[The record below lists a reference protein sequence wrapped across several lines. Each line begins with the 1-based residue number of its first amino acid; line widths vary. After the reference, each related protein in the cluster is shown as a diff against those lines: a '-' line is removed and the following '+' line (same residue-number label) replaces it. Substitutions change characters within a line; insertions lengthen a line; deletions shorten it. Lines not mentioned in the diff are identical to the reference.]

1 MMGHVNTDQERV
13 ELAKKE
19 YSKLELK
26 QEVNISISN
35 REKKIGNVSQTIN
48 NKAAG
53 QQTYIITEKYTP
65 PTASHIERSKVKEVT
80 VLYRG
85 STAPTLASGLTP
97 FHKDSLDV
105 WTDWGVN
112 DVPTAIQI
120 TNGGGS
126 TVTPQLK
133 TSAETLKQ
141 TMKLYPNAQIYVYG
155 HSLGSMNAQYAIAD
169 LDKKDIKRISGGFF
183 YQGPNIYSNLTPKQ
197 QDTIKAINALDRL
210 FNFIDRK
217 DYVAI
222 GYGIGDPTIGHLIEV
237 ESKKAGLVEQ
247 HMWGGYQFDKE
258 GNILTNKEGSLQLA
272 KYATAQQLAA
282 INIMR
287 TSFTKSG
294 GGLSSSEEIFLD
306 AAEALAITQG
316 MKQTI
321 QGEIRALK
329 DVFDKEIENAE
340 ELWRDTLSDARDIGS
355 NLYESEILAA
365 LAWGGATEP
374 EIVIDT
380 VQDCEKSL
388 VEATK
393 IEQEYDKLLERINE
407 AIKSQLKT
415 DQELENLSEQI
426 RYIHQK
432 RDYEASEDL
441 QKAYHLISSIQE
453 EGDWK
458 VKNTLTKLE
467 NEHEEHQAL
476 YKKQVNS
483 YEEELHQLKKD
494 RDL

>member
-1 MMGHVNTDQERV
+1 MG
-13 ELAKKE
+13 KKE

-85 STAPTLASGLTP
+85 STAPTLANGLTP

-112 DVPTAIQI
+112 DIPTAIQI

-197 QDTIKAINALDRL
+197 QDTVKAINALDRL
-210 FNFIDRK
+210 FNFVDRK
-217 DYVAI
+217 DLVPI

-237 ESKKAGLVEQ
+237 ESKKAGMVEQ
-247 HMWGGYQFDKE
+247 HMWGGYQFDE
-258 GNILTNKEGSLQLA
+258 DGNILTDKEGSLRLA
-272 KYATAQQLAA
+272 KYATAQQLAS

-287 TSFTKSG
+287 TSFSKSG
-294 GGLSSSEEIFLD
+294 GALSSSEEIFLD
-306 AAEALAITQG
+306 AAEGLAITQG

-321 QGEIRALK
+321 QGEIKDLK
-329 DVFDKEIENAE
+329 DMFDKAIENAE

-355 NLYESEILAA
+355 HLAESEILAA

-374 EIVIDT
+374 KIVIDT

-388 VEATK
+388 IEATK
-393 IEQEYDKLLERINE
+393 IEQEYDKLLEQINE

-415 DQELENLSEQI
+415 DQELAKQI
-426 RYIHQK
+426 GSMY
-432 RDYEASEDL
+432 
-441 QKAYHLISSIQE
+441 
-453 EGDWK
+453 G
-458 VKNTLTKLE
+458 
-467 NEHEEHQAL
+467 
-476 YKKQVNS
+476 
-483 YEEELHQLKKD
+483 
-494 RDL
+494 

>member
-112 DVPTAIQI
+112 DIPTAIQI

-197 QDTIKAINALDRL
+197 QDTVKAINALDRL

-217 DYVAI
+217 DYVPI

-237 ESKKAGLVEQ
+237 ESKKTGMVEQ
-247 HMWGGYQFDKE
+247 HMWGGYQFDE
-258 GNILTNKEGSLQLA
+258 DGNILTDKEGSLRLA
-272 KYATAQQLAA
+272 KYATAQQLAS

-287 TSFTKSG
+287 TSFSKSG
-294 GGLSSSEEIFLD
+294 GALSSSEEIFLD
-306 AAEALAITQG
+306 AAEGLAITQG

-321 QGEIRALK
+321 QGEIKDLK
-329 DVFDKEIENAE
+329 DMFDKAIENAE

-355 NLYESEILAA
+355 HLAESEILAA

-374 EIVIDT
+374 KIVIDT

-388 VEATK
+388 IEATK
-393 IEQEYDKLLERINE
+393 IEQEYDKLLEQINE

-415 DQELENLSEQI
+415 DQELAKQI
-426 RYIHQK
+426 GSMY
-432 RDYEASEDL
+432 
-441 QKAYHLISSIQE
+441 
-453 EGDWK
+453 G
-458 VKNTLTKLE
+458 
-467 NEHEEHQAL
+467 
-476 YKKQVNS
+476 
-483 YEEELHQLKKD
+483 
-494 RDL
+494 

>member
-1 MMGHVNTDQERV
+1 MTGHVNTDQERV

-26 QEVNISISN
+26 KEVNISISN
-35 REKKIGNVSQTIN
+35 REKKIGIVSQTIN

-65 PTASHIERSKVKEVT
+65 PTASHTERSQVKELT
-80 VLYRG
+80 ILYRG

-105 WTDWGVN
+105 WTDWGLN
-112 DVPTAIQI
+112 DIPTAIQI

-197 QDTIKAINALDRL
+197 QDTVKAINALNRL
-210 FNFIDRK
+210 FNFVDRK
-217 DYVAI
+217 DYVPI

-237 ESKKAGLVEQ
+237 ESKKAGMVEQ
-247 HMWGGYQFDKE
+247 HMWGGYQFDE
-258 GNILTNKEGSLQLA
+258 DGNVLTDKEGSLRLA
-272 KYATAQQLAA
+272 KYATAQQLAS

-287 TSFTKSG
+287 TSFSKSG
-294 GGLSSSEEIFLD
+294 GALSSSEEIFLD
-306 AAEALAITQG
+306 AAEGLAITQG

-321 QGEIRALK
+321 QGEIKDLK
-329 DVFDKEIENAE
+329 DMFDKAIENAE

-355 NLYESEILAA
+355 KLSESEILTA
-365 LAWGGATEP
+365 LALGNATESK
-374 EIVIDT
+374 IVIDI

-388 VEATK
+388 AEATK
-393 IEQEYDKLLERINE
+393 IEQEYDKLLEQINE

-415 DQELENLSEQI
+415 DQELAKQI
-426 RYIHQK
+426 GSMY
-432 RDYEASEDL
+432 
-441 QKAYHLISSIQE
+441 
-453 EGDWK
+453 G
-458 VKNTLTKLE
+458 
-467 NEHEEHQAL
+467 
-476 YKKQVNS
+476 
-483 YEEELHQLKKD
+483 
-494 RDL
+494 

>member
-1 MMGHVNTDQERV
+1 MGHVNTDQERV

-35 REKKIGNVSQTIN
+35 REKKIGIVSQTIN

-65 PTASHIERSKVKEVT
+65 PTASHIERSKVKEIT

-112 DVPTAIQI
+112 DIPTAIQI
-120 TNGGGS
+120 THGGGS

-197 QDTIKAINALDRL
+197 QDTVKAINALDRL
-210 FNFIDRK
+210 FNFVDRK

-237 ESKKAGLVEQ
+237 ESKKAGMVEQ
-247 HMWGGYQFDKE
+247 HMWGGYQFDE
-258 GNILTNKEGSLQLA
+258 DGNVLTDKEGSLRLA
-272 KYATAQQLAA
+272 KYATAQQLAS

-287 TSFTKSG
+287 TSFSKSG
-294 GGLSSSEEIFLD
+294 GALSSSEEIFLD
-306 AAEALAITQG
+306 AAEGLAITQG

-321 QGEIRALK
+321 QGEIKDLK
-329 DVFDKEIENAE
+329 DMFDKAIENAE
-340 ELWRDTLSDARDIGS
+340 ELWRDTLSDVRDIGS
-355 NLYESEILAA
+355 KLSESEILTA
-365 LAWGGATEP
+365 LALGNATESK
-374 EIVIDT
+374 IVIDI

-388 VEATK
+388 AEATK
-393 IEQEYDKLLERINE
+393 IEQEYDKLLEQINE

-415 DQELENLSEQI
+415 DQELAKQI
-426 RYIHQK
+426 GSMY
-432 RDYEASEDL
+432 
-441 QKAYHLISSIQE
+441 
-453 EGDWK
+453 G
-458 VKNTLTKLE
+458 
-467 NEHEEHQAL
+467 
-476 YKKQVNS
+476 
-483 YEEELHQLKKD
+483 
-494 RDL
+494 

>member
-1 MMGHVNTDQERV
+1 MGHVNTDQERV

-35 REKKIGNVSQTIN
+35 REKKIGIVSQTIN

-65 PTASHIERSKVKEVT
+65 PTASHIERSKVKEIT

-112 DVPTAIQI
+112 DIPTAIQI
-120 TNGGGS
+120 THGGGS

-169 LDKKDIKRISGGFF
+169 LDKKDIKRISGSFF

-197 QDTIKAINALDRL
+197 QDTVKAINALDRL
-210 FNFIDRK
+210 FNFVDRK

-237 ESKKAGLVEQ
+237 ESKKAGMVEQ
-247 HMWGGYQFDKE
+247 HMWGGYQFDE
-258 GNILTNKEGSLQLA
+258 DGNVLTDKEGSLRLA
-272 KYATAQQLAA
+272 KYATAQQLAS

-287 TSFTKSG
+287 TSFSKNG
-294 GGLSSSEEIFLD
+294 GALSSAEEIFLD
-306 AAEALAITQG
+306 AAEGLAITQG

-321 QGEIRALK
+321 QGEIKDLK
-329 DVFDKEIENAE
+329 DMFDKAIENAE

-355 NLYESEILAA
+355 KLSESEILTA
-365 LAWGGATEP
+365 LALGNATESK
-374 EIVIDT
+374 IVIDI

-388 VEATK
+388 AEATK
-393 IEQEYDKLLERINE
+393 IEQEYDKLLEQINE

-415 DQELENLSEQI
+415 DQELAKQI
-426 RYIHQK
+426 GGMY
-432 RDYEASEDL
+432 
-441 QKAYHLISSIQE
+441 
-453 EGDWK
+453 G
-458 VKNTLTKLE
+458 
-467 NEHEEHQAL
+467 
-476 YKKQVNS
+476 
-483 YEEELHQLKKD
+483 
-494 RDL
+494 

>member
-1 MMGHVNTDQERV
+1 MGHVNTDQERV

-85 STAPTLASGLTP
+85 STAPTLANGLTP

-112 DVPTAIQI
+112 DIPTAIQI

-197 QDTIKAINALDRL
+197 QDTVKAINALNRL
-210 FNFIDRK
+210 FNFVDRK
-217 DYVAI
+217 DYVPI

-237 ESKKAGLVEQ
+237 ESKKAGMVEQ
-247 HMWGGYQFDKE
+247 HMWGGYQFDE
-258 GNILTNKEGSLQLA
+258 DGNVLTDKEGSLRLA
-272 KYATAQQLAA
+272 KYATAQQLAS

-287 TSFTKSG
+287 TSFSKSG
-294 GGLSSSEEIFLD
+294 GALSSSEEIFLD
-306 AAEALAITQG
+306 AAEGLAITQG

-321 QGEIRALK
+321 QGEIKDLK
-329 DVFDKEIENAE
+329 DMFDKAIENAE

-355 NLYESEILAA
+355 KLSESEILTA
-365 LAWGGATEP
+365 LALGNATESK
-374 EIVIDT
+374 IVIDI

-388 VEATK
+388 AEATK
-393 IEQEYDKLLERINE
+393 IEQEYDKLLEQINE

-415 DQELENLSEQI
+415 DQELAKQI
-426 RYIHQK
+426 GSMY
-432 RDYEASEDL
+432 
-441 QKAYHLISSIQE
+441 
-453 EGDWK
+453 G
-458 VKNTLTKLE
+458 
-467 NEHEEHQAL
+467 
-476 YKKQVNS
+476 
-483 YEEELHQLKKD
+483 
-494 RDL
+494 

>member
-1 MMGHVNTDQERV
+1 MGHVNTDQERV

-112 DVPTAIQI
+112 DIPTAIQI

-169 LDKKDIKRISGGFF
+169 LDKKDIKRIGGGFF

-197 QDTIKAINALDRL
+197 QDTVKAINALDRL
-210 FNFIDRK
+210 FNFVDRK
-217 DYVAI
+217 DYVPI

-237 ESKKAGLVEQ
+237 ESKKAGMVEQ
-247 HMWGGYQFDKE
+247 HMWGGYQFDE
-258 GNILTNKEGSLQLA
+258 DGNVLTDKEGSLRLA
-272 KYATAQQLAA
+272 KYATAQQLAS

-287 TSFTKSG
+287 TSFSKSG
-294 GGLSSSEEIFLD
+294 GALSSSEEIFLD
-306 AAEALAITQG
+306 AAEGLAITQG

-321 QGEIRALK
+321 QGEIKDLK
-329 DVFDKEIENAE
+329 DMFDKAIENAE

-355 NLYESEILAA
+355 KLSESEILTA
-365 LAWGGATEP
+365 LALGGATESK
-374 EIVIDT
+374 IVIDT

-388 VEATK
+388 AEATK
-393 IEQEYDKLLERINE
+393 IEQEYDKLLEQINE

-415 DQELENLSEQI
+415 DQELAKQI
-426 RYIHQK
+426 GSMY
-432 RDYEASEDL
+432 
-441 QKAYHLISSIQE
+441 
-453 EGDWK
+453 G
-458 VKNTLTKLE
+458 
-467 NEHEEHQAL
+467 
-476 YKKQVNS
+476 
-483 YEEELHQLKKD
+483 
-494 RDL
+494 

>member
-1 MMGHVNTDQERV
+1 MSQFHTDQERV
-13 ELAKKE
+13 ELAEKE
-19 YSKLELK
+19 YHKMKSGEA
-26 QEVNISISN
+26 VNIPATNGGI
-35 REKKIGNVSQTIN
+35 KTIGIVSQKIN
-48 NKAAG
+48 NKPTG
-53 QQTYIITEKYTP
+53 EQTYIITDKYTP
-65 PTASHIERSKVKEVT
+65 PTASISERNKVKELT
-80 VLYRG
+80 ILYKG
-85 STAPTLASGLTP
+85 STAPANGNFNVP
-97 FHKDSLDV
+97 KHPDYRDVREDWLD
-105 WTDWGVN
+105 N
-112 DVPTAIQI
+112 DIPTAIQI
-120 TNGGGS
+120 THGGGS

-141 TMKLYPNAQIYVYG
+141 IMKFYPNAQIYVYG

-169 LDKKDIKRISGGFF
+169 LDKKDINRISGGFF

-197 QDTIKAINALDRL
+197 QDTVKAINALDRL

-222 GYGIGDPTIGHLIEV
+222 GYGIGDPIIGHLIEV

-306 AAEALAITQG
+306 AAEALTITQG

-355 NLYESEILAA
+355 NLSESEILAA

-374 EIVIDT
+374 KIVIDT
-380 VQDCEKSL
+380 VQDCENSL
-388 VEATK
+388 AEATK
-393 IEQEYDKLLERINE
+393 IEQEYDELLEQINE

-415 DQELENLSEQI
+415 DQELAKQI
-426 RYIHQK
+426 GSMY
-432 RDYEASEDL
+432 
-441 QKAYHLISSIQE
+441 
-453 EGDWK
+453 G
-458 VKNTLTKLE
+458 
-467 NEHEEHQAL
+467 
-476 YKKQVNS
+476 
-483 YEEELHQLKKD
+483 
-494 RDL
+494 

>member
-112 DVPTAIQI
+112 DIPTAIQI

-197 QDTIKAINALDRL
+197 QDTVKAINALDRL
-210 FNFIDRK
+210 FNFVDRK
-217 DYVAI
+217 DLVPI

-237 ESKKAGLVEQ
+237 ESKKAGMVEQ
-247 HMWGGYQFDKE
+247 HMWGGYQFDE
-258 GNILTNKEGSLQLA
+258 DGNILTDKEGSLRLA
-272 KYATAQQLAA
+272 KYATAQQLAS

-287 TSFTKSG
+287 TSFSKSG
-294 GGLSSSEEIFLD
+294 GALSSSEEIFLD
-306 AAEALAITQG
+306 AAEGLAITQG

-321 QGEIRALK
+321 QGEIKDLK
-329 DVFDKEIENAE
+329 DMFDKAIENAE

-355 NLYESEILAA
+355 KLSESEILTA
-365 LAWGGATEP
+365 LALGNATESK
-374 EIVIDT
+374 IVIDI

-388 VEATK
+388 AEATK
-393 IEQEYDKLLERINE
+393 IEQEYDKLLEQINE

-415 DQELENLSEQI
+415 DQELAKQI
-426 RYIHQK
+426 GSMY
-432 RDYEASEDL
+432 
-441 QKAYHLISSIQE
+441 
-453 EGDWK
+453 G
-458 VKNTLTKLE
+458 
-467 NEHEEHQAL
+467 
-476 YKKQVNS
+476 
-483 YEEELHQLKKD
+483 
-494 RDL
+494 

>member
-1 MMGHVNTDQERV
+1 MK
-13 ELAKKE
+13 LARKE
-19 YSKLELK
+19 YDDLYLTEEVTISKNNEK
-26 QEVNISISN
+26 RKSIG
-35 REKKIGNVSQTIN
+35 IVSQTIN

-65 PTASHIERSKVKEVT
+65 PTASHIERSKVKEIT

-112 DVPTAIQI
+112 DIPTAIQI

-197 QDTIKAINALDRL
+197 QDTVKAINALDRL
-210 FNFIDRK
+210 FNFVDRK
-217 DYVAI
+217 DYVPI

-237 ESKKAGLVEQ
+237 ESKKAGMVEQ
-247 HMWGGYQFDKE
+247 HMWGGYQFDE
-258 GNILTNKEGSLQLA
+258 DGNVLTNKEGSLRLA

-287 TSFTKSG
+287 TSFSKSG
-294 GGLSSSEEIFLD
+294 GALSSSEEIFLD
-306 AAEALAITQG
+306 AAEGLAITQG

-321 QGEIRALK
+321 QGEIKDLK
-329 DVFDKEIENAE
+329 DMFDKAIENAE

-355 NLYESEILAA
+355 KLSESEILTA
-365 LAWGGATEP
+365 LALGGATESK
-374 EIVIDT
+374 IVIDT

-388 VEATK
+388 AEATK
-393 IEQEYDKLLERINE
+393 IEQEYDKLLEQINE

-415 DQELENLSEQI
+415 DQELAKQI
-426 RYIHQK
+426 GSMY
-432 RDYEASEDL
+432 
-441 QKAYHLISSIQE
+441 
-453 EGDWK
+453 G
-458 VKNTLTKLE
+458 
-467 NEHEEHQAL
+467 
-476 YKKQVNS
+476 
-483 YEEELHQLKKD
+483 
-494 RDL
+494 

>member
-1 MMGHVNTDQERV
+1 MGHVNTDQERV

-112 DVPTAIQI
+112 DIPTAIQI
-120 TNGGGS
+120 THGGGS

-141 TMKLYPNAQIYVYG
+141 TMNLYPNAQVYIYG

-197 QDTIKAINALDRL
+197 QDTVKAINALNRL
-210 FNFIDRK
+210 FNFVDRK
-217 DYVAI
+217 DYVPI

-237 ESKKAGLVEQ
+237 ESKKAGMVEQ
-247 HMWGGYQFDKE
+247 HMWGGYQFDE
-258 GNILTNKEGSLQLA
+258 DGNILTDKEGSLRLA
-272 KYATAQQLAA
+272 KYATAQQLAS

-287 TSFTKSG
+287 TSFSKSG
-294 GGLSSSEEIFLD
+294 GALSSSEEIFLD
-306 AAEALAITQG
+306 AAEGLAITQG

-321 QGEIRALK
+321 QGEIKDLK
-329 DVFDKEIENAE
+329 DMFDKAIENAE

-355 NLYESEILAA
+355 KLSESEILTA
-365 LAWGGATEP
+365 LALGNATESK
-374 EIVIDT
+374 IVIDI

-388 VEATK
+388 AEATK
-393 IEQEYDKLLERINE
+393 IEQEYDKLLEQINE

-415 DQELENLSEQI
+415 DQELAKQI
-426 RYIHQK
+426 GSMY
-432 RDYEASEDL
+432 
-441 QKAYHLISSIQE
+441 
-453 EGDWK
+453 G
-458 VKNTLTKLE
+458 
-467 NEHEEHQAL
+467 
-476 YKKQVNS
+476 
-483 YEEELHQLKKD
+483 
-494 RDL
+494 

>member
-26 QEVNISISN
+26 QEVNISISS

-112 DVPTAIQI
+112 DIPTAIQI

-197 QDTIKAINALDRL
+197 QDTVKAINALDRL
-210 FNFIDRK
+210 FNFVDRK
-217 DYVAI
+217 DLVPI

-237 ESKKAGLVEQ
+237 ESKKAGMVEQ
-247 HMWGGYQFDKE
+247 HMWGGYQFDE
-258 GNILTNKEGSLQLA
+258 DGNILTDKEGSLRLA

-287 TSFTKSG
+287 TNFSKSG
-294 GGLSSSEEIFLD
+294 GALSSSEEIFLD
-306 AAEALAITQG
+306 AAEGLAITQG

-321 QGEIRALK
+321 QGEIKDLK
-329 DVFDKEIENAE
+329 DMFDKAIENAE

-355 NLYESEILAA
+355 HLAESEILAA
-365 LAWGGATEP
+365 LAWGGVTEP
-374 EIVIDT
+374 EIVIET

-388 VEATK
+388 AEATK
-393 IEQEYDKLLERINE
+393 IEQEYDKLLEQINE

-415 DQELENLSEQI
+415 DQELAKQI
-426 RYIHQK
+426 GSMY
-432 RDYEASEDL
+432 
-441 QKAYHLISSIQE
+441 
-453 EGDWK
+453 G
-458 VKNTLTKLE
+458 
-467 NEHEEHQAL
+467 
-476 YKKQVNS
+476 
-483 YEEELHQLKKD
+483 
-494 RDL
+494 

>member
-1 MMGHVNTDQERV
+1 MGHVNTDQERV

-35 REKKIGNVSQTIN
+35 REKKIGIVSQTIN

-112 DVPTAIQI
+112 DIPTAIQI

-197 QDTIKAINALDRL
+197 QDTVKAINALDRL
-210 FNFIDRK
+210 FNFVDRK
-217 DYVAI
+217 DYVPI

-237 ESKKAGLVEQ
+237 ESKKAGMVEQ
-247 HMWGGYQFDKE
+247 HMWGGYQFDE
-258 GNILTNKEGSLQLA
+258 DGNVLTDKEGSLRLA
-272 KYATAQQLAA
+272 KYATAQQLAS

-287 TSFTKSG
+287 TSFSKSG
-294 GGLSSSEEIFLD
+294 GALSSSEEIFLD
-306 AAEALAITQG
+306 AAEGLAITQG

-321 QGEIRALK
+321 QGEIKDLK
-329 DVFDKEIENAE
+329 DMFDKAIENAE
-340 ELWRDTLSDARDIGS
+340 KLWRDTLSDARDIGS
-355 NLYESEILAA
+355 KLSESEILTA
-365 LAWGGATEP
+365 LALGNATESK
-374 EIVIDT
+374 IVIDI

-388 VEATK
+388 AEATK
-393 IEQEYDKLLERINE
+393 IEQEYDKLLEQINE

-415 DQELENLSEQI
+415 DQELAKQI
-426 RYIHQK
+426 GSMY
-432 RDYEASEDL
+432 
-441 QKAYHLISSIQE
+441 
-453 EGDWK
+453 G
-458 VKNTLTKLE
+458 
-467 NEHEEHQAL
+467 
-476 YKKQVNS
+476 
-483 YEEELHQLKKD
+483 
-494 RDL
+494 

>member
-1 MMGHVNTDQERV
+1 MK
-13 ELAKKE
+13 LARKE
-19 YSKLELK
+19 YDDLYLTEEVTISKNNEERK
-26 QEVNISISN
+26 SIG
-35 REKKIGNVSQTIN
+35 IVSQTIN

-65 PTASHIERSKVKEVT
+65 PTASHIERSKVKELT
-80 VLYRG
+80 ILYRG

-105 WTDWGVN
+105 WTDWGLN
-112 DVPTAIQI
+112 DIPTAIQI
-120 TNGGGS
+120 THGGGS
-126 TVTPQLK
+126 AVTPQLK

-197 QDTIKAINALDRL
+197 QDTVKAINALDRL

-237 ESKKAGLVEQ
+237 ESKKAGLVER

-287 TSFTKSG
+287 TNFTKSG

-355 NLYESEILAA
+355 NLSESEILAA

-374 EIVIDT
+374 KIVIDT
-380 VQDCEKSL
+380 VQDCEISL
-388 VEATK
+388 AEATK
-393 IEQEYDKLLERINE
+393 IEQEYDELLEQINE

-415 DQELENLSEQI
+415 DQELAKQI
-426 RYIHQK
+426 GSMY
-432 RDYEASEDL
+432 
-441 QKAYHLISSIQE
+441 
-453 EGDWK
+453 G
-458 VKNTLTKLE
+458 
-467 NEHEEHQAL
+467 
-476 YKKQVNS
+476 
-483 YEEELHQLKKD
+483 
-494 RDL
+494 

>member
-1 MMGHVNTDQERV
+1 MGHVNTDQERV

-112 DVPTAIQI
+112 DIPTAIQI

-197 QDTIKAINALDRL
+197 QDTVKAINALDRL
-210 FNFIDRK
+210 FNFVDRK
-217 DYVAI
+217 DLVPI

-237 ESKKAGLVEQ
+237 ESKKAGMVEQ
-247 HMWGGYQFDKE
+247 HMWGGYQFDE
-258 GNILTNKEGSLQLA
+258 DGNILTDKEGSLRLA

-287 TSFTKSG
+287 TNFSKSG
-294 GGLSSSEEIFLD
+294 GALSSSEEIFLD
-306 AAEALAITQG
+306 AAEGLAITQG

-321 QGEIRALK
+321 QGEIKDLK
-329 DVFDKEIENAE
+329 DMFDKAIENAE

-355 NLYESEILAA
+355 HLAESEILAA
-365 LAWGGATEP
+365 LAWGGVTEP
-374 EIVIDT
+374 EIVIET

-388 VEATK
+388 AEATK
-393 IEQEYDKLLERINE
+393 IEQEYDKLLEQINE

-415 DQELENLSEQI
+415 DQELAKQI
-426 RYIHQK
+426 GSMY
-432 RDYEASEDL
+432 
-441 QKAYHLISSIQE
+441 
-453 EGDWK
+453 G
-458 VKNTLTKLE
+458 
-467 NEHEEHQAL
+467 
-476 YKKQVNS
+476 
-483 YEEELHQLKKD
+483 
-494 RDL
+494 

>member
-1 MMGHVNTDQERV
+1 MG
-13 ELAKKE
+13 KKE

-112 DVPTAIQI
+112 DIPTAIQI

-197 QDTIKAINALDRL
+197 QDTVKAINALDRL
-210 FNFIDRK
+210 FNFVDRK
-217 DYVAI
+217 DLVPI

-237 ESKKAGLVEQ
+237 ESKKAGMVEQ
-247 HMWGGYQFDKE
+247 HMWGGYQFDE
-258 GNILTNKEGSLQLA
+258 DGNILTDKEGSLRLA
-272 KYATAQQLAA
+272 KYATAQQLAS

-287 TSFTKSG
+287 TSFSKSG
-294 GGLSSSEEIFLD
+294 GALSSSEEIFLD
-306 AAEALAITQG
+306 AAEGLAITQG

-321 QGEIRALK
+321 QGEIKDLK
-329 DVFDKEIENAE
+329 DMFDKAIENAE

-355 NLYESEILAA
+355 HLAESEILAA

-374 EIVIDT
+374 KIVIDT

-388 VEATK
+388 IEATK
-393 IEQEYDKLLERINE
+393 IEQEYDKLLEQINE

-415 DQELENLSEQI
+415 DQELAKQI
-426 RYIHQK
+426 GSMY
-432 RDYEASEDL
+432 
-441 QKAYHLISSIQE
+441 
-453 EGDWK
+453 G
-458 VKNTLTKLE
+458 
-467 NEHEEHQAL
+467 
-476 YKKQVNS
+476 
-483 YEEELHQLKKD
+483 
-494 RDL
+494 

>member
-1 MMGHVNTDQERV
+1 MK
-13 ELAKKE
+13 LARKE
-19 YSKLELK
+19 YDDLYLTEEVTISKKNEERK
-26 QEVNISISN
+26 SIG
-35 REKKIGNVSQTIN
+35 IVSQTIN

-112 DVPTAIQI
+112 DIPTAIQI

-197 QDTIKAINALDRL
+197 QDTVKAINALDRL
-210 FNFIDRK
+210 FNFVDRK
-217 DYVAI
+217 DYVPI

-237 ESKKAGLVEQ
+237 ESKKAGMVEQ
-247 HMWGGYQFDKE
+247 HMWGGYQFDE
-258 GNILTNKEGSLQLA
+258 DGNVLTDKEGSLRLA
-272 KYATAQQLAA
+272 KYATAQQLAS

-287 TSFTKSG
+287 TSFSKSG
-294 GGLSSSEEIFLD
+294 GALSSSEEIFLD
-306 AAEALAITQG
+306 AAEGLAITQG

-321 QGEIRALK
+321 QGEIKDLK
-329 DVFDKEIENAE
+329 DMFDKAIENAE
-340 ELWRDTLSDARDIGS
+340 KLWRDTLSDARDIGS
-355 NLYESEILAA
+355 KLSESEILTA
-365 LAWGGATEP
+365 LALGNATESK
-374 EIVIDT
+374 IVIDI

-388 VEATK
+388 AEATK
-393 IEQEYDKLLERINE
+393 IEQEYDKLLEQINE

-415 DQELENLSEQI
+415 DQELAKQI
-426 RYIHQK
+426 GSMY
-432 RDYEASEDL
+432 
-441 QKAYHLISSIQE
+441 
-453 EGDWK
+453 G
-458 VKNTLTKLE
+458 
-467 NEHEEHQAL
+467 
-476 YKKQVNS
+476 
-483 YEEELHQLKKD
+483 
-494 RDL
+494 

>member
-1 MMGHVNTDQERV
+1 MGHVNTDQERV

-35 REKKIGNVSQTIN
+35 REKKIGIVSQTIN

-65 PTASHIERSKVKEVT
+65 PTASHIERSKVKEIT

-112 DVPTAIQI
+112 DIPTAIQI

-197 QDTIKAINALDRL
+197 QDTVKAINALDRL
-210 FNFIDRK
+210 FNFVDRK
-217 DYVAI
+217 DYVPI

-237 ESKKAGLVEQ
+237 ESKKAGMVEQ
-247 HMWGGYQFDKE
+247 HMWGGYQFDE
-258 GNILTNKEGSLQLA
+258 DGNVLTDKEGSLRLA
-272 KYATAQQLAA
+272 KYATAQQLAS

-287 TSFTKSG
+287 TSFSKSG
-294 GGLSSSEEIFLD
+294 GALSSSEEIFLD
-306 AAEALAITQG
+306 AAEGLAITQG

-321 QGEIRALK
+321 QGEIKDLK
-329 DVFDKEIENAE
+329 DMFDKAIENAE

-355 NLYESEILAA
+355 KLSESEILTA
-365 LAWGGATEP
+365 LALGNATESK
-374 EIVIDT
+374 IVIDI

-388 VEATK
+388 AEATK
-393 IEQEYDKLLERINE
+393 IEQEYDKLLEQINE

-415 DQELENLSEQI
+415 DQELAKQI
-426 RYIHQK
+426 GSMY
-432 RDYEASEDL
+432 
-441 QKAYHLISSIQE
+441 
-453 EGDWK
+453 G
-458 VKNTLTKLE
+458 
-467 NEHEEHQAL
+467 
-476 YKKQVNS
+476 
-483 YEEELHQLKKD
+483 
-494 RDL
+494 